1 MRRVS
6 SSDIIITPDDRPGVV
21 RRPRRDMAA
30 MRKSEPKP
38 AKAKRKLPRVRLRF
52 TALHK
57 LAIGGIL
64 TTALLVAVAVLW
76 HQGTPQRLVREA
88 AQSLLRLT
96 AEAGFRVEEITVAGR
111 TRTPADQI
119 LAALGVRH
127 GDPILGVNLAV
138 VKDRLEAIPS
148 VRVAAVE
155 RRLPGAV
162 HLAIVERQPVALW
175 QQGSGFT
182 LVDRE
187 GHQIPGSIKGF
198 EELPLVVGDGA
209 PARADELM
217 TMLATEP
224 RLASRVKAAVRVGNR
239 RWNLKLDDAEH
250 GMEVRLPEKD
260 AEAALHR
267 LADLD
272 RERSLTSRRIAMIDL
287 RLPDRLVL
295 KPEHEQTAERQ

>member
-1 MRRVS
+1 MRRMS
-6 SSDIIITPDDRPGVV
+6 STDIVITPDDRPGGA
-21 RRPRRDMAA
+21 RRPRRDVAVTRGA
-30 MRKSEPKP
+30 EPKP
-38 AKAKRKLPRVRLRF
+38 AKAKRKLPRIRLHF
-52 TALHK
+52 TALQK
-57 LAIGGIL
+57 LTAGGIL
-64 TTALLVAVAVLW
+64 TTALLVTALVLW
-76 HQGTPQRLVREA
+76 HQGTPQRLVRET
-88 AQSLLRLT
+88 AQAILRVT
-96 AEAGFRVEEITVAGR
+96 AEAGFRVEEITVSGR
-111 TRTPADQI
+111 ARTPSEQI

-127 GDPILGVNLAV
+127 GDPILGVDIAV
-138 VKDRLEAIPS
+138 VKDRLESIPS

-162 HLAIVERQPVALW
+162 HVAIVERQPVALW
-175 QQGSGFT
+175 QQGGTFT
-182 LVDRE
+182 LVDRD

-198 EELPLVVGDGA
+198 EDLTLVVGDGA

-250 GMEVRLPEKD
+250 GLEIRLPENG

-267 LADLD
+267 LAELD
-272 RERSLTSRRIAMIDL
+272 RERSLTTRRLAMIDL

-295 KPEHEQTAERQ
+295 KAEHEQTAERH

>member
-6 SSDIIITPDDRPGVV
+6 SSDIVITPDDRPGGVH
-21 RRPRRDMAA
+21 RPRRDVTG
-30 MRKSEPKP
+30 MRGSEPKP
-38 AKAKRKLPRVRLRF
+38 AKPKRKLPRVRIRF
-52 TALHK
+52 TALQK
-57 LAIGGIL
+57 LIAGGVL
-64 TTALLVAVAVLW
+64 TTALLVAVGVLW
-76 HQGTPQRLVREA
+76 HQGTPQRIVRETG
-88 AQSLLRLT
+88 QSILRLT
-96 AEAGFRVEEITVAGR
+96 ADAGFRIEEITVSGR
-111 TRTPADQI
+111 SRTPADQI

-175 QQGSGFT
+175 QQGKNFT
-182 LVDRE
+182 LVDRD
-187 GHQIPGSIKGF
+187 GHQIPGDIQGF
-198 EELPLVVGDGA
+198 EDLPLVVGDGA
-209 PARADELM
+209 PAHAAELM
-217 TMLATEP
+217 TMLASEP
-224 RLASRVKAAVRVGNR
+224 KLASRVKAAVRVGSR
-239 RWNLKLDDAEH
+239 RWNLKFDDAER
-250 GMEVRLPEKD
+250 GLEVRLPESD
-260 AEAALHR
+260 AEAAWHR
-267 LADLD
+267 LAELD